1 MGKASAIV
9 GFLLCFLGG
18 MAAGHALYL
27 RLGPSTSGAPQDEAA
42 LGAAGVWPEQRA
54 AVPVGPR
61 DPAWGSR
68 TALVTLVWLSDFD
81 CAYCRSAESVL
92 EQIRARYGPDKLRIV
107 WKDFPL
113 PTHSRAKPAHLGARA
128 VFEVAGN
135 DAFWAFHDK
144 CFAHLGEQTPASL
157 ERWAGEVG
165 VASAAYRAALA
176 DRKTEAKVDADIAL
190 GRRLGVTGAPALF
203 VNGVFMSGAPPA
215 PKLAAEIDRQ
225 IEAARHELE
234 AGTPIAEL
242 YTKLCDA
249 NRALAADATGRA
261 RMTAGPD
268 APGQSRPA
276 DQTAWQVPVLDDDPR
291 RGPDTAPVTIVE
303 FADFECPF
311 SAEVQPTL
319 RQVLER
325 YAGKVRL
332 VFKDTPGPS
341 HRRAEAAAELAHE
354 ALRQKGLDGF
364 WQAQDLLFA
373 HQKQLTDQDLRA
385 YGAELGLEA
394 GPLARALRG
403 RQHQAK
409 IESGE
414 ELAVD
419 LSALGTPHFFVNG
432 RRLAGK
438 QPFERFAALVD
449 QELEHAAELERSG
462 VAPEE
467 LYATIMRS
475 AEPPPAPERR
485 EIAAPP
491 ADAPWQGGARA
502 KVVIQEFSDFQCAF
516 CARADGSV
524 TRALE
529 AFGPEVKVVW
539 RHAPVRFNRT
549 ALLAAEAAQE
559 AYAQQGN
566 EGFWRYHRRLF
577 EAEGRLERPDLVR
590 YAAEQGLDLRK
601 FNKALDDHAHKAYVE
616 AELVAAGNS
625 GIATTPV
632 LVVNG
637 TFMSGAQPYS
647 KLKRLIQLA
656 LDRAN
661 HPSTP

>member
-1 MGKASAIV
+1 MSKASAIV

-18 MAAGHALYL
+18 MAAGHALFW
-27 RLGPSTSGAPQDEAA
+27 RFGPRTAGGTTVDEAA
-42 LGAAGVWPEQRA
+42 LDASDVWPEQRA

-61 DPAWGSR
+61 DPSWGAR
-68 TALVTLVWLSDFD
+68 TALVTIVELSDFD

-113 PTHSRAKPAHLGARA
+113 PSHSQAKPTHLAARA
-128 VFEVAGN
+128 VFEAAGS
-135 DAFWAFHDK
+135 DAFWAFHAK
-144 CFAHLGEQTPASL
+144 CFAHLGQQTAENL

-165 VASAAYRAALA
+165 VASGAYRAALA
-176 DRKTEAKVDADIAL
+176 DRRTEAKVDADIAL

-203 VNGVFMSGAPPA
+203 VNGVFMSGAPPV

-225 IEAARHELE
+225 IEAARRDLG
-234 AGTPIAEL
+234 AGTPAAQL

-249 NRALAADATGRA
+249 NRAPPSDAAA
-261 RMTAGPD
+261 RSAAGPQT
-268 APGQSRPA
+268 PGPGRGR
-276 DQTAWQVPVLDDDPR
+276 DETVWQVPVLDGDPR
-291 RGPDTAPVTIVE
+291 RGPDTARVTIVE

-319 RQVLER
+319 QQLLER
-325 YAGKVRL
+325 YPDEVRL

-341 HRRAEAAAELAHE
+341 HRRAEAASELAHE
-354 ALRQKGLDGF
+354 AQRQKGAEGF
-364 WQAQDLLFA
+364 WQAAELLFA
-373 HQKQLTDQDLRA
+373 RQKQLTDQDLRGYA
-385 YGAELGLEA
+385 AELGLEPGA
-394 GPLARALRG
+394 LERALRG
-403 RQHQAK
+403 RQHLGQ

-438 QPFERFAALVD
+438 QPLERFTALVD
-449 QELEHAAELERSG
+449 EELAHAAELERAG
-462 VAPEE
+462 VRPEE
-467 LYATIMRS
+467 LYATIMRA
-475 AEPPPAPERR
+475 AEPPPAPEHK
-485 EIAAPP
+485 EIAPP
-491 ADAPWQGGARA
+491 PPNAPWRGGAGA

-516 CARADGSV
+516 CARADASV
-524 TRALE
+524 TRALA
-529 AFGPEVKVVW
+529 AFGPEVKAVW

-566 EGFWRYHRRLF
+566 DGFWRYHRRLF
-577 EAEGRLERPDLVR
+577 DAEGRLERADLGR
-590 YAAEQGLDLRK
+590 YAAELGLDLRK

-616 AELVAAGNS
+616 AELAAAGKA
-625 GIATTPV
+625 GIVTTPV

-637 TFMSGAQPYS
+637 TFMNGAQPYS
-647 KLKRLIQLA
+647 KLKRLIQQA
-656 LDRAN
+656 LDRATP
-661 HPSTP
+661 PSTP